1 MKVNQVTFM
10 SDGLKLAGEIYVPED
25 GISRYPAVCLCHGIP
40 GSVYNP
46 ADRGW
51 QALAEKFCKAG
62 FVTMIFK
69 FRGSGNSQGDFDL
82 MGWTRDLKEA
92 VDMLLKVP
100 ETDPGRLFLLGSSA
114 GANMSIYLAANDNRI
129 AGVVSLACPAEYS
142 FINTDK
148 GEPALREFRRL
159 GIIRDPKFPPS
170 AEEWLAGFARVA
182 AVNWISRIAPRP
194 ILIMQ
199 GDRDDLVPVEHAD
212 RLFKLAGEPKELVL
226 VPGAGHRL
234 RLENSVIDKAIMWLQ
249 KEARIDSG
257 TSKLV

>member
-1 MKVNQVTFM
+1 MIVNQVTIV
-10 SDGLKLAGEIYVPED
+10 SDGLKLAGEIYIP
-25 GISRYPAVCLCHGIP
+25 GAGASSYPAVCLCHGIP

-51 QALAEKFCKAG
+51 QTLAEKFCNAG

-82 MGWTRDLKEA
+82 MGWTRDLKA
-92 VDMLLKVP
+92 ALDMLLNIP
-100 ETDPGRLFLLGSSA
+100 ETDPERLFLLGSSA
-114 GANMSIYLAANDNRI
+114 GANMSIYLAANDQRI

-142 FINTDK
+142 FINTGK
-148 GEPALREFRRL
+148 GEPAIQEFRRL

-170 AEEWLAGFARVA
+170 VKQWLANFGEVA
-182 AVNWISRIAPRP
+182 AVNWVSKITPRP

-199 GDRDDLVPVEHAD
+199 GDRDDLVPREHAN
-212 RLFKLAGEPKELVL
+212 RLYMLAGEPKELII

-234 RLENSVIDKAIMWLQ
+234 RLENDVIDSAIKWLQ
-249 KEARIDSG
+249 KQAGLIR
-257 TSKLV
+257 